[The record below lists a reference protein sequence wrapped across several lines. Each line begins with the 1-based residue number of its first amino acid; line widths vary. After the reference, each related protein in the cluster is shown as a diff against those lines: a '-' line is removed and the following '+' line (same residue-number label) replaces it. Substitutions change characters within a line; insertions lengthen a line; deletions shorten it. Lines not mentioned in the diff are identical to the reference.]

1 MRYSNLQTHSVFSD
15 GKHSLEENVRS
26 AIEKGM
32 CSLGFSDHS
41 FTPCDTSYCMDLTG
55 RARAGKLD
63 RVIGR
68 DTETE
73 RVIQILSR
81 QIF

>member
-1 MRYSNLQTHSVFSD
+1 MRYSNLHTHSVFSD

-41 FTPCDTSYCMDLTG
+41 FTPCDTSYCMDLT
-55 RARAGKLD
+55 RYAACRQEID
-63 RVIGR
+63 RLKAAYG
-68 DTETE
+68 D
-73 RVIQILSR
+73 
-81 QIF
+81 